1 MCALDINRIG
11 TDGVLIVFLFR
22 AEMVNCSFQQ
32 LNFCLA
38 NNVVKFGLKCI
49 DSLIF
54 GLDSFDPSTR
64 WSIRCPRGSLAV

>member
-22 AEMVNCSFQQ
+22 AEMVNCSLQQ

-49 DSLIF
+49 DSLILLILVPD
-54 GLDSFDPSTR
+54 GVLDAR
-64 WSIRCPRGSLAV
+64 VVL